1 MMIVF
6 IDPPLTNIPHMI
18 HLAYIRRKRHT
29 SFYTAA
35 CCVSAAV
42 VTIDF
47 RKVYW
52 LPLLGFPALWSE
64 ILFLFG
70 CTSDRALNLNNRT
83 FWHLCAKQHRMCIG
97 YA

>member
-1 MMIVF
+1 MIY
-6 IDPPLTNIPHMI
+6 
-18 HLAYIRRKRHT
+18 LAYILRKRQT
-29 SFYTAA
+29 SYTAA

-70 CTSDRALNLNNRT
+70 CISDRALNLNNRT
-83 FWHLCAKQHRMCIG
+83 FWHLCAKQHRMRIG

>member
-6 IDPPLTNIPHMI
+6 IDPPLTNIPYMI
-18 HLAYIRRKRHT
+18 HLAYIPRKRHT

-70 CTSDRALNLNNRT
+70 CISDRALNLNNRT